1 MSTEARTLV
10 DLLRFRAS
18 EEPTKVAYTFLVDG
32 EREGARIT
40 YADLDR
46 SARAIAATLRDGGVQ
61 PGDRALLL
69 YPPGLDFIG
78 AFFGCLYA
86 GVVAVPSF
94 PPHPAQLARTLPRL
108 VGVATDAELSAVL
121 STSTIVAGADAITR
135 RAPVLG
141 KSPWIATDML
151 PRDAE
156 ADWREPRLAPDTL
169 AFLQYTSGSTS
180 APKGVMVSHAN
191 LLHNLAYANH
201 VEENDAASV
210 SVSWLPV
217 IHDMGLIEG
226 VLEPMYAGY
235 PAYLMAPA
243 AFLQRPIRWLRAITR
258 YRATNSGGP
267 NFAYDL
273 CARKIT
279 DAQLDEL
286 DLTSWSVAYNGA
298 EPIRGDTLSTFY
310 ERFRNVGFRWRS
322 FYPVYGLAEATLVVS
337 SGRRDYEATIQDA
350 DAGAIGRGEFRLATS
365 DTPITRPSVACGTAA
380 FGTRVVIV
388 DPETRQSCAD
398 GDIGEIWVASPS
410 VAQGY
415 WRREQLS
422 AETFAAMLANGDGPF
437 LRTGDLG
444 VLRDGE
450 LIVTGRL
457 KDLLIVRGVKHYPQ
471 DLELTAERQ
480 HRALRSGCAAAFALD
495 EAGRD
500 DVAIAIEV
508 DPRALS
514 ADGAEQLRDIVAA
527 IRRAITEEHGI
538 VLGAVSLLSIGT
550 IPKTSSGKLR
560 RHAARQGFIEQ
571 TLDEMIRWTQSRHPD
586 ATLSAAKG
594 SEAPAFS
601 PAPSSDVLL
610 EESAA

>member
-1 MSTEARTLV
+1 MNDGPRTLV
-10 DLLRFRAS
+10 DVLRRRAADQP
-18 EEPTKVAYTFLVDG
+18 EKIAYTFLVDG
-32 EREGARIT
+32 EHEGSWIT
-40 YADLDR
+40 YRDLDS
-46 SARAIAATLRDGGVQ
+46 SARAIAATLHARGLG

-69 YPPGLDFIG
+69 YAPGLEFIA

-121 STSTIVAGADAITR
+121 TTASIVAGADAIAR
-135 RAPVLG
+135 RAQVLANP
-141 KSPWIATDML
+141 PWIATDAL
-151 PRDAE
+151 PRDME
-156 ADWREPRLAPDTL
+156 GSWSEPKLAPDML

-201 VEENDAASV
+201 VEENDEHSV

-243 AFLQRPIRWLRAITR
+243 AFLQRPIRWLRAITK

-273 CARKIT
+273 CARKIS
-279 DAQLDEL
+279 DAQREEL
-286 DLTSWSVAYNGA
+286 DLSSWCVAYNGA
-298 EPIRGDTLSTFY
+298 EPIRGETLSAFH
-310 ERFRNVGFRWRS
+310 ERFGNVGFRWRS

-337 SGRRDYEATIQDA
+337 SGRRNYEAEVRAA
-350 DAGAIGRGEFRLATS
+350 DAGAIAHGEFQAAST
-365 DTPITRPSVACGTAA
+365 DTPLTRPLVACGSAQ
-380 FGTRVVIV
+380 FETRVVIV
-388 DPETRQSCAD
+388 DPTTRQPCAD
-398 GDIGEIWVASPS
+398 RKIGEIWVSSPS
-410 VAQGY
+410 VARGY
-415 WRREQLS
+415 WRREQLT
-422 AETFAAMLANGDGPF
+422 AETFGASLANGDGPF

-444 VLRDGE
+444 VLVGGE

-457 KDLLIVRGVKHYPQ
+457 KDLIIVRGLKHYPQ

-480 HRALRSGCAAAFALD
+480 HRALRAGCAAAFAIGD
-495 EAGRD
+495 EGH
-500 DVAIAIEV
+500 DVGLAIEV
-508 DPRALS
+508 DPRSLGGEPHDSVTRLA
-514 ADGAEQLRDIVAA
+514 DIVLA
-527 IRRAITEEHGI
+527 IRRAVTEEHGI
-538 VLGAVSLLSIGT
+538 TLAAVVLLSIGT
-550 IPKTSSGKLR
+550 MPKTSSGKLR
-560 RHAARQGFIEQ
+560 RQACRQGFIEL
-571 TLDEMIRWTQSRHPD
+571 TLEEMFRWTHDSV
-586 ATLSAAKG
+586 AVTSSAA
-594 SEAPAFS
+594 A
-601 PAPSSDVLL
+601 VL

>member
-1 MSTEARTLV
+1 L
-10 DLLRFRAS
+10 
-18 EEPTKVAYTFLVDG
+18 K
-32 EREGARIT
+32 
-40 YADLDR
+40 
-46 SARAIAATLRDGGVQ
+46 
-61 PGDRALLL
+61 PGDRVMLL
-69 YPPGLDFIG
+69 YPPGLDFIA

-94 PPHPAQLARTLPRL
+94 PPHAAQLARTLPRL
-108 VGVATDAELSAVL
+108 VGVAADAELSAVL
-121 STSTIVAGADAITR
+121 STNAIAAGADAIAR
-135 RAPVLG
+135 HAPILG
-141 KSPWIATDML
+141 ASTWIATDVL
-151 PRDAE
+151 PHDAGS
-156 ADWREPRLAPDTL
+156 DWREPDVAHDAL

-201 VEENDAASV
+201 VEENDATSI

-243 AFLQRPIRWLRAITR
+243 SFLQRPIRWLRAVSR

-279 DAQLDEL
+279 DTQRDEL
-286 DLTSWSVAYNGA
+286 DLSSWCVAYNGA
-298 EPIRGDTLSTFY
+298 EPIRGDTLSAFY

-337 SGRRDYEATIQDA
+337 SGRRDYEAVIQRA
-350 DAGAIGRGEFRLATS
+350 DAGGISRGEFRVATD
-365 DTPITRPSVACGTAA
+365 DTAISRPLVACGTAA
-380 FGTRVVIV
+380 YGTRVVVV
-388 DPETRQSCAD
+388 DPESCRACAE
-398 GDIGEIWVASPS
+398 GEIGEIWVASPS
-410 VAQGY
+410 VAHGY
-415 WRREQLS
+415 WRREQLT
-422 AETFAAMLANGDGPF
+422 AETFGAFLITGDGPF

-444 VLRDGE
+444 VLRNGE

-457 KDLLIVRGVKHYPQ
+457 KDLLIIRGLKHYPQ

-480 HRALRSGCAAAFALD
+480 HPALRAGCAAAFALD
-495 EAGRD
+495 DESRE

-508 DPRALS
+508 DTRALS
-514 ADGAEQLRDIVAA
+514 TDGNEREAQLRDITTA
-527 IRRAITEEHGI
+527 IRRAVTEEHGI
-538 VLGAVSLLSIGT
+538 VLAGVSLLAIGT
-550 IPKTSSGKLR
+550 MPKTSSGKLR
-560 RHAARQGFIEQ
+560 RHACRLAFVEQ
-571 TLDEMIRWTQSRHPD
+571 SLDEMMRWTPRSAERQS
-586 ATLSAAKG
+586 LGAA
-594 SEAPAFS
+594 
-601 PAPSSDVLL
+601 VL

>member
-1 MSTEARTLV
+1 MNVEPRTLV
-10 DLLRFRAS
+10 ELLHVRAQS
-18 EEPTKVAYTFLVDG
+18 QPDKLAYTFLVDG
-32 EREGARIT
+32 EREGARLT
-40 YADLDR
+40 YAELDR
-46 SARAIAATLRDGGVQ
+46 SARAIAATLQSNHVQ
-61 PGDRALLL
+61 PGERALLL
-69 YPPGLDFIG
+69 YPPGLDFIC

-121 STSTIVAGADAITR
+121 STAAMVAESEIIAR
-135 RAPVLG
+135 RAPILG
-141 KSPWIATDML
+141 TTPWIATDAL
-151 PRDAE
+151 VEHTGAS
-156 ADWREPRLAPDTL
+156 WRAPMLAPDML

-201 VEENDAASV
+201 VEENDSASV

-243 AFLQRPIRWLRAITR
+243 AFLQRPIRWLRAISR

-279 DAQLDEL
+279 DAQCNEL
-286 DLTSWSVAYNGA
+286 DLSSWSVAYNGA

-322 FYPVYGLAEATLVVS
+322 FYPVYGLAEATLLVS
-337 SGRRDYEATIQDA
+337 SGRRDYEAEILDA
-350 DAGAIGRGEFRLATS
+350 DAGAISRGELCAAT
-365 DTPITRPSVACGTAA
+365 DETPITRPLVACGTAN
-380 FGTRVVIV
+380 FGTRVAIV
-388 DPETRQSCAD
+388 DPETRQSCAE
-398 GDIGEIWVASPS
+398 GEIGEIWVASAS
-410 VAQGY
+410 VAHGY
-415 WRREQLS
+415 WRREQLT
-422 AETFAAMLANGDGPF
+422 AETFRASLASGEGPF

-444 VLRDGE
+444 VLRNGE

-457 KDLLIVRGVKHYPQ
+457 KDLLIVRGLKHYPQ

-480 HRALRSGCAAAFALD
+480 HSALRAGCAAAFAVED
-495 EAGRD
+495 EDEIA
-500 DVAIAIEV
+500 VAIEV
-508 DPRALS
+508 DPRALL
-514 ADGAEQLRDIVAA
+514 ADVDERAGQLQDIIAA
-527 IRRAITEEHGI
+527 IRRAVTEEHGI

-550 IPKTSSGKLR
+550 MPKTSSGKLR
-560 RHAARQGFIEQ
+560 RHACRQGFIEH
-571 TLDEMIRWTQSRHPD
+571 TLDEMMRWPEQSQLANRD
-586 ATLSAAKG
+586 
-594 SEAPAFS
+594 E
-601 PAPSSDVLL
+601 VL

>member
-1 MSTEARTLV
+1 MSAEARTLV
-10 DLLRFRAS
+10 DLLRLRAS
-18 EEPTKVAYTFLVDG
+18 EQPTKVAYTFLVDG

-40 YADLDR
+40 YTDLDR
-46 SARAIAATLRDGGVQ
+46 SARAIATTLHIGGVR

-108 VGVATDAELSAVL
+108 VCVATDAEPSAVL
-121 STSTIVAGADAITR
+121 STSAIVAGADAIAR
-135 RAPVLG
+135 RAPILG
-141 KSPWIATDML
+141 KSPWVATDAL
-151 PRDAE
+151 SRDVE
-156 ADWREPRLAPDTL
+156 ADWREPRLASDAL

-235 PAYLMAPA
+235 PAFLMAPA
-243 AFLQRPIRWLRAITR
+243 AFLQRPVRWLRAITR

-273 CARKIT
+273 CVRKIT
-279 DAQLDEL
+279 DAQADEL

-298 EPIRGDTLSTFY
+298 EPIRGDTLSAFY
-310 ERFRNVGFRWRS
+310 ERFKSVGFRWRS

-337 SGRRDYEATIQDA
+337 SGRRDYEATIHDA
-350 DAGAIGRGEFRLATS
+350 DAGAISRGAFRLAAS
-365 DTPITRPSVACGTAA
+365 DTPITRPFVACGSAA

-388 DPETRQSCAD
+388 DPETRQSRAD
-398 GDIGEIWVASPS
+398 GAIGEIWVASPS

-422 AETFAAMLANGDGPF
+422 SETFAAALTNGDGPF

-450 LIVTGRL
+450 LIITGRL
-457 KDLLIVRGVKHYPQ
+457 KDLLIVRGLKHYPQ
-471 DLELTAERQ
+471 DLERTAERQ
-480 HRALRSGCAAAFALD
+480 HVALRSGCAAAFALD

-514 ADGAEQLRDIVAA
+514 SVREERVDQLHDIVAA
-527 IRRAITEEHGI
+527 VRRAVTEEHGI
-538 VLGAVSLLSIGT
+538 LLGAVSLLSIGT

-560 RHAARQGFIEQ
+560 RHACRQGFIEH
-571 TLDEMIRWTQSRHPD
+571 TLDEIMRWTQRSAEPQSPSRG
-586 ATLSAAKG
+586 A
-594 SEAPAFS
+594 
-601 PAPSSDVLL
+601 LL

>member
-1 MSTEARTLV
+1 MSAEPRTLV
-10 DLLRFRAS
+10 EMLRRRAD
-18 EEPTKVAYTFLVDG
+18 ERPDMVAYTFLADG
-32 EREGARIT
+32 EREGARVT
-40 YADLDR
+40 YGDLDR
-46 SARAIAATLRDGGVQ
+46 SARTIAAALHDRSLK

-69 YPPGLDFIG
+69 YPPGLEFIG
-78 AFFGCLYA
+78 AFFGCQYA

-94 PPHPAQLARTLPRL
+94 PPHPAQLARALPRL
-108 VGVATDAELSAVL
+108 VGVAMDAELCAVL
-121 STSTIVAGADAITR
+121 STSAIAADADTIVDH
-135 RAPVLG
+135 APVLG
-141 KSPWIATDML
+141 KPAWLATDAL
-151 PRDAE
+151 PRDT
-156 ADWREPRLAPDTL
+156 DTWREPHISPDGL

-201 VEENDAASV
+201 VEENDATSV

-235 PAYLMAPA
+235 PAYLMSPA

-279 DAQLDEL
+279 DAQRDEL
-286 DLTSWSVAYNGA
+286 DLSSWRVAYNGA
-298 EPIRGDTLSTFY
+298 EPVRGDTLSGFH
-310 ERFRNVGFRWRS
+310 ERFQNVGFRWRS

-337 SGRRDYEATIQDA
+337 SGRRDYEAEIRSVDA
-350 DAGAIGRGEFRLATS
+350 AAISRGEFTVATGGAS
-365 DTPITRPSVACGTAA
+365 ITRSLVACGSTSC
-380 FGTRVVIV
+380 GTRVVIV
-388 DPETRQSCAD
+388 DPETRRRCD
-398 GDIGEIWVASPS
+398 EGRIGEIWVASPS
-410 VAQGY
+410 VARGY

-422 AETFAAMLANGDGPF
+422 AETFGAMLADGDGPF

-444 VLRDGE
+444 ILQDGE

-457 KDLLIVRGVKHYPQ
+457 KDLLIVRGLKHYPQ

-480 HRALRSGCAAAFALD
+480 HVALRAGCAAAFALD
-495 EAGRD
+495 GDARD

-514 ADGAEQLRDIVAA
+514 SDADARDEQLREIMSA

-538 VLGAVSLLSIGT
+538 VLGAVALLSIGAM
-550 IPKTSSGKLR
+550 PKTSSGKLR
-560 RHAARQGFIEQ
+560 RHACRQGFAEQ
-571 TLDEMIRWTQSRHPD
+571 ALNELMRWTLCSQKTTARES
-586 ATLSAAKG
+586 
-594 SEAPAFS
+594 
-601 PAPSSDVLL
+601 VL